1 MNGSVPSMT
10 DLNKHSVITKKIEDL
25 TRIFYFGEP
34 LTALELDIQ
43 RIYLDNKYKKN
54 NKYEQRKARRFKVK
68 WTVSD
73 LNRY

>member
-10 DLNKHSVITKKIEDL
+10 DMNKHSVITK
-25 TRIFYFGEP
+25 RIFYFGEP